1 MKHKDLERIAYY
13 TKIKNQ
19 MRNIVHYVGILKS
32 NELNEYVKGLYAN
45 FHKLFVFNFIGCD
58 L

>member
-13 TKIKNQ
+13 TKIENQ

-32 NELNEYVKGLYAN
+32 NELNECVKGLYAN
-45 FHKLFVFNFIGCD
+45 LHKLFVFNFIGCD